1 MPRNM
6 LSALIGA
13 PIEDWQYPDYGL
25 RVDETSK
32 KEGFL
37 GEIPMNDGRV
47 MTEHSVGVG
56 IDGKETLIPSIVPTL
71 TKDEIDF
78 MAAGGDPRTNDD
90 IMNKAVQHAIDRMQ
104 RGRSPFY
111 GDKY

>member
-13 PIEDWQYPDYGL
+13 PKEDWQYPDYGL
-25 RVDETSK
+25 RVDGTPK

-37 GEIPMNDGRV
+37 GKLPMDDGRV
-47 MTEHSVGVG
+47 MTEQSVGVE

-78 MAAGGDPRTNDD
+78 MATGGDPRTNDN
-90 IMNKAVQHAIDRMQ
+90 IMNKAVKHAIDRMK
-104 RGRSPFY
+104 RGRNPFY

>member
-1 MPRNM
+1 M
-6 LSALIGA
+6 
-13 PIEDWQYPDYGL
+13 
-25 RVDETSK
+25 
-32 KEGFL
+32 
-37 GEIPMNDGRV
+37 
-47 MTEHSVGVG
+47 
-56 IDGKETLIPSIVPTL
+56 PTL

-78 MAAGGDPRTNDD
+78 IAAGGDPRTNDD